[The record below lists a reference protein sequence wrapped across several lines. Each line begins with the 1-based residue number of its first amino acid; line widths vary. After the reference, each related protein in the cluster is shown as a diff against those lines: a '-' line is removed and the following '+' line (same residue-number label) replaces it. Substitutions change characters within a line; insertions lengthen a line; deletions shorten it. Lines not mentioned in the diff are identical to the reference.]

1 MKLLYGLLLGCICCC
16 TACSPARLVKPL
28 DKGQWSVGAN
38 LGGPLINF
46 AGLDLPVPFT
56 SVYAAY
62 GLTQRSTIYT
72 GMHITTAAF
81 GNLQTDIGILTGLM
95 IPEGWK
101 PGLSI
106 GLGLNSINRFQTNDH
121 RFYPAIDLHAY
132 WIYGKRGHTVYT
144 GMNNWIDLYAQ
155 AGANDDQY
163 NLWLPAIHM
172 GHIWSRG
179 KWDLSLELKYL
190 APQLNNNFTV
200 VNYIFPPN
208 YGALGVYFGVVRKF

>member
-1 MKLLYGLLLGCICCC
+1 MKLIYGILLGWICCC
-16 TACSPARLVKPL
+16 MACAPARMVKPL
-28 DKGQWSVGAN
+28 DKGQWAVGAN

-46 AGLDLPVPFT
+46 AGLDIPVPFT
-56 SVYAAY
+56 SVYGAY

-72 GMHITTAAF
+72 GVHVTAAAF

-95 IPEGWK
+95 ASDGWK
-101 PGLSI
+101 PGLSV
-106 GLGLNSINRFQTNDH
+106 GVGMNSINRFQTNDH

-132 WIYGKRGHTVYT
+132 WIYGKRGNTIYT
-144 GMNNWIDLYAQ
+144 GVNNWIDLYAQ

-163 NLWLPAIHM
+163 NLWLPAIHL
-172 GHIWSRG
+172 GNIWSRG

-200 VNYIFPPN
+200 VNYILPPN
-208 YGALGVYFGVVRKF
+208 YGALGVFIGVMRKF